1 MFSESNCSGKHMMI
15 DIKDIKNKELLNNS
29 EKLKEMMK
37 QICIDF
43 SFQVLNEI
51 QHLFSPEG
59 CSIILL
65 LSESHMTIHTF
76 PEKNYIAF
84 DLYTCRVYP
93 DNGDYMKIYD
103 FLIKQLNAGEDSTTG
118 RILDRDF

>member
-1 MFSESNCSGKHMMI
+1 MFSESKSSGKHMMI
-15 DIKDIKNKELLNNS
+15 DIKNIKNTDLLDDADR
-29 EKLKEMMK
+29 LKEMMK

-43 SFQVLNEI
+43 SFQILGEI
-51 QHLFSPEG
+51 QHSFTPEG

-76 PEKNYIAF
+76 PEKKYIAF

-93 DNGDYMKIYD
+93 DNTDYMKIHD
-103 FLIKQLNAGEDSTTG
+103 FLIKQLNAGESSIG

>member
-1 MFSESNCSGKHMMI
+1 MFSESKSSGKHMII
-15 DIKDIKNKELLNNS
+15 DIKDIKNKELI
-29 EKLKEMMK
+29 EDVDKLKEIMK
-37 QICIDF
+37 QICIDY
-43 SFQVLNEI
+43 SFQILHEI
-51 QHLFSPEG
+51 QHSFTPEG

-93 DNGDYMKIYD
+93 DNTDYMKIHD
-103 FLIKQLNAGEDSTTG
+103 FLMEQLNAGESSVG
-118 RILDRDF
+118 RILDREF